1 MTPPLDLSAFK
12 QAFFSAFDR
21 APRIFRSPG
30 RINLIG
36 EHTDYN
42 DGYVLPAAIDRHV
55 YVGIAPRQD
64 GRIRIVSVDFN
75 GVHEG
80 LVTDQGK
87 STLGWPD
94 YALGVLA
101 GFRERGIQL
110 PGFDMLVG
118 SDLPVGAGLSSSAA
132 YSCAVG
138 FALNELFNAGLDRS
152 DMIRIAQLAEHRYAG
167 VMCGIMDPF
176 ASMYGRS
183 GQFVRLDCRSM
194 EYHYVPFSA
203 EGYAL
208 LLLNTNVKH
217 SLASSAYNRRR
228 EECATGLDWVR
239 ADFPE
244 VRSLRDVDE
253 SMLDRCVAPRDKVID
268 DRCRYVVQ
276 ENARL
281 LALCSDLEKGDMAA
295 AGARM
300 LQTHEGLSRMFEV
313 SCPELDYLVK
323 AVRGIDGVLGARMM
337 GGGFGGC
344 TINLLRTD
352 IIDQLVNDLSR
363 AYEADNGLPLTAI
376 PVMTGEGTMAVDG

>member
-1 MTPPLDLSAFK
+1 
-12 QAFFSAFDR
+12 
-21 APRIFRSPG
+21 
-30 RINLIG
+30 
-36 EHTDYN
+36 
-42 DGYVLPAAIDRHV
+42 
-55 YVGIAPRQD
+55 
-64 GRIRIVSVDFN
+64 
-75 GVHEG
+75 
-80 LVTDQGK
+80 
-87 STLGWPD
+87 
-94 YALGVLA
+94 
-101 GFRERGIQL
+101 
-110 PGFDMLVG
+110 MLVG

>member
-1 MTPPLDLSAFK
+1 MTPSLDILAFK
-12 QAFFSAFDR
+12 RSFIAAFDR
-21 APRIFRSPG
+21 VPKIFRSPG
-30 RINLIG
+30 RINVIG

-42 DGYVLPAAIDRHV
+42 EGYVLPAAIDRHV
-55 YVGIAPRQD
+55 YVGIAPRND
-64 GRIRIVSVDFN
+64 GRIRLASTDFS
-75 GVHEG
+75 GIHEG
-80 LVTDQGK
+80 LVTDVER
-87 STLGWPD
+87 SPLGWPD

-101 GFRERGIQL
+101 GFRERGIQP
-110 PGFDMLVG
+110 PGFDMMVG

-138 FALNELFNAGLDRS
+138 FALNEVFQTGLDRS
-152 DMIRIAQLAEHRYAG
+152 DLIRMAQLAEHRYAG

-183 GQFVRLDCRSM
+183 GHFVRLDCRSM
-194 EYHYVPFSA
+194 DYHYVPFAA
-203 EGYAL
+203 EGYSL

-228 EECATGLDWVR
+228 EECTTGLEWVQ

-253 SMLDRCVAPRDKVID
+253 SMLDRCVAARDKVVD

-281 LALCSDLEKGDMAA
+281 LALCRDLENGDLAA
-295 AGARM
+295 AGVRMWQTHDGLARM
-300 LQTHEGLSRMFEV
+300 FDV
-313 SCPELDYLVK
+313 SCPELDYLVE
-323 AVRGIDGVLGARMM
+323 AVRGIEGVLGARMM

-352 IIDQLVNDLSR
+352 LIEPLIADISR

-376 PVMTGEGTMAVDG
+376 PVMTGDGTEAVEA